1 MNCST
6 ESDSPA
12 QQFSP
17 MPPEKR
23 VHYWLQRGNTFMALS
38 VAAGQCRYEPA
49 LADELR
55 ALVPQL
61 LVDRTEQ
68 RIVLADIKRALHQA
82 TLDAE
87 QVNTAPVVTEQ
98 ASEPPHFTVKGCV
111 RVDPEIG
118 RLASALQHAAEH
130 RLWSLIRAHAGSR
143 SWIDRAEL
151 VQLLREMDI
160 TYSRRHL
167 KRLLAKGTN
176 LFWGLSQ
183 NGRIYHRSPARV
195 GAALV
200 AEARSADHSELFETN
215 LPGGRDVWVP
225 VQATLAGWKAYI
237 YAAWHTWRR
246 SPEIAR
252 STLAMLFGCQIDT
265 LRGWEKLLAGDLTVR
280 ANYAQSTTG
289 DPAQVPLHATQY
301 MTWAKERR
309 YRWQLV
315 NTYQSN
321 TLQLHPFK
329 GQARRV
335 RQHAGRAAFDQPVN
349 DNMAHP
355 AQAGSYWFDRTHR
368 PDRCYHRKASKLRS
382 LIRIDARLAEQHGR
396 PTGIRQQTMY
406 VWRGVSSEGS
416 GIFEYVAREGHW
428 NEILP
433 DWDPQTEANER
444 VPLNV
449 EYRRDW
455 LGPDRKQAE
464 RDYLTYL
471 RAQGEL
477 A

>member
-1 MNCST
+1 MNCSI
-6 ESDSPA
+6 ESDSSA

-23 VHYWLQRGNTFMALS
+23 ARYWLQRRNPFMALS
-38 VAAGQCRYEPA
+38 VAAEQCRYEPA
-49 LADELR
+49 AADELR

-61 LVDRTEQ
+61 LVDETEQ
-68 RIVLADIKRALHQA
+68 RIVLADINRALRLA
-82 TLDAE
+82 ALDAE
-87 QVNTAPVVTEQ
+87 QTAKPVVTRQ
-98 ASEPPHFTVKGCV
+98 NFTVAGCV

-118 RLASALQHAAEH
+118 RMASALQHAAEH
-130 RLWSLIRAHAGSR
+130 RIWSLIRAHAGSR
-143 SWIDRAEL
+143 SWITRDDLTQMLA
-151 VQLLREMDI
+151 EMDI

-167 KRLLAKGTN
+167 KRLLAKGDG
-176 LFWGLSQ
+176 LFWGLTQS
-183 NGRIYHRSPARV
+183 GRIYHRSPARV

-200 AEARSADHSELFETN
+200 TEAQESDRSELFETN

-225 VQATLAGWKAYI
+225 VQATLAGWKAYL

-252 STLAMLFGCQIDT
+252 RTLAMLFGCQIDT
-265 LRGWEKLLAGDLTVR
+265 LRGWEDLLAGDLTVR

-349 DNMAHP
+349 DDMAHP
-355 AQAGSYWFDRTHR
+355 AQAGGYWFDRSHR
-368 PDRCYHRKASKLRS
+368 PDRCYHRKADKLRS
-382 LIRIDARLAEQHGR
+382 LIRIDARLEEQHGR
-396 PTGIRQQTMY
+396 PTGFRQQTMY
-406 VWRGVSSEGS
+406 VWRGAGRDGS
-416 GIFEYVAREGHW
+416 GIFEYVPREGHW
-428 NEILP
+428 GEILP
-433 DWDPQTEANER
+433 DWQPQTEANER

-455 LGPDRKQAE
+455 LGPDHKQAE